1 MTETEDRIPDD
12 LAWSVIGHGSSTFH
26 MIHGVA
32 GSLQALLVV
41 LPMSWLAAPPYRED
55 RLVFEQDQR
64 VRTTIRN
71 PLFNQ
76 CALQLPD
83 FFVGKTVEA
92 HENAGTGD
100 DIHSPWYSQP
110 PISGYEP
117 ITDQLSE
124 ASNVNHWPRLVLSV
138 EEGQRS

>member
-64 VRTTIRN
+64 VRTTIDRKSTRLN
-71 PLFNQ
+71 SSHVSISYAVFCLKKKKKKNTTHS
-76 CALQLPD
+76 
-83 FFVGKTVEA
+83 TVID
-92 HENAGTGD
+92 N
-100 DIHSPWYSQP
+100 
-110 PISGYEP
+110 
-117 ITDQLSE
+117 IT
-124 ASNVNHWPRLVLSV
+124 RT
-138 EEGQRS
+138 